1 MLETLQQAIA
11 RVQGLT
17 AYATYKD
24 KLTNTFGVVVE
35 CDAPRDTTGTDLI
48 QTILLVDE
56 SCPERVALC
65 IFGKDVGAMPRAQL
79 GDVLELQNVIVQF
92 WQDRPQLF
100 AKMSKPHT
108 FGFTLYRAAGGA
120 MQPVQ
125 QFNVTRDSRHA
136 PERLPQLQA
145 LRLQAQG
152 HASGTGVWARL
163 MACLLPLHHSWQMP
177 CRSCMPTMAPAATTM
192 YRAPGQS
199 AQCMF
204 VGTSCV
210 GACATTVQRHV
221 NGS

>member
-1 MLETLQQAIA
+1 MATFVGQGPFYAICSWSYCFCA
-11 RVQGLT
+11 
-17 AYATYKD
+17 
-24 KLTNTFGVVVE
+24 
-35 CDAPRDTTGTDLI
+35 
-48 QTILLVDE
+48 
-56 SCPERVALC
+56 C
-65 IFGKDVGAMPRAQL
+65 IFPIPAIPVIPALP
-79 GDVLELQNVIVQF
+79 VVSLEFCASLLFQVQF